1 MSNIKIHIALFII
14 GLTILSCID
23 PIELNLDKGK
33 TNLVVFGWITNENKP
48 YEIRLTRSNGYSDQ
62 SGYPPVNGAEVFV
75 MDQLNN
81 RYDFVEEESTGR
93 YLSDPSLFV
102 GQPGN
107 SYQLTIINDGQVYKS
122 VMEKMPGLSPVEN
135 AFVNFIADPADF
147 NVDPEDENF
156 FVTAFVDDDPDMNNY
171 YRWKIYVNDELRNQP
186 EELVLFE
193 DRFTNGNKF
202 KFDAGNV
209 LFTET
214 DLPYF
219 EHMSM
224 SKGAYDYYNELKA
237 QTSNSTLSPS
247 VIPGII
253 IGNISNQSDPS
264 ELVLGY
270 FGASEVMLV
279 NIPE

>member
-1 MSNIKIHIALFII
+1 MSRVKIHIVLFVI
-14 GLTILSCID
+14 GFIILSCID
-23 PIELNLDKGK
+23 PIELNLDTGK

-81 RYDFVEEESTGR
+81 RYDFVEEENTGR

-107 SYQLTIINDGQVYKS
+107 SYQLTIINDEQVYKS

-156 FVTAFVDDDPDMNNY
+156 FVTAFVDDDPDMDNY

-247 VIPGII
+247 VIPGVI
-253 IGNISNQSDPS
+253 IGNMSNQSDPS

-270 FGASEVMLV
+270 FGASEVILV

>member
-1 MSNIKIHIALFII
+1 
-14 GLTILSCID
+14 
-23 PIELNLDKGK
+23 
-33 TNLVVFGWITNENKP
+33 
-48 YEIRLTRSNGYSDQ
+48 
-62 SGYPPVNGAEVFV
+62 
-75 MDQLNN
+75 
-81 RYDFVEEESTGR
+81 
-93 YLSDPSLFV
+93 
-102 GQPGN
+102 
-107 SYQLTIINDGQVYKS
+107 
-122 VMEKMPGLSPVEN
+122 MEKMPGLSPVEN

-156 FVTAFVDDDPDMNNY
+156 FVTAFVDDDPDMDNY

-247 VIPGII
+247 VIPGVI
-253 IGNISNQSDPS
+253 IGNMSNQSDPS

-270 FGASEVMLV
+270 FGASEVILV